1 MTVEFAG
8 SVDGEGVTVECMGG
22 VVPVAVPRWSGSGRL
37 SSSSSSSSSSKMSLV
52 SSLGKYPK
60 VLTHATLNFGNKDV
74 PAVRSISMAL

>member
-22 VVPVAVPRWSGSGRL
+22 VVPVAVPGWSGSGRL
-37 SSSSSSSSSSKMSLV
+37 SSSSSSSSSSKMSLA

>member
-37 SSSSSSSSSSKMSLV
+37 SSSSSSSSSSKMSLA

>member
-8 SVDGEGVTVECMGG
+8 SLDGEGVTVECMGG

-37 SSSSSSSSSSKMSLV
+37 SSSSSSSSSSKMSLA